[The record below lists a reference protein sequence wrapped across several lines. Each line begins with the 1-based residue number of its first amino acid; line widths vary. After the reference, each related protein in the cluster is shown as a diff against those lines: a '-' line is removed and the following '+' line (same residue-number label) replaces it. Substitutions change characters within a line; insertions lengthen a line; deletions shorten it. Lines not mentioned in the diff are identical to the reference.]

1 MTRDPRYDVL
11 FEPLKIGPLTA
22 KNRFFQVPHCNGMG
36 SVYPSSMAA
45 MRAMKAEGGW
55 AVICTEETDIHP
67 TSDIT
72 PIIEGRLWD
81 DRDIPAFARMTD
93 AIHAHGALAG
103 IEPVHTAARDACLY
117 SREVPMSVT
126 ARPTATGYYPTQ
138 ARAMDKADIRDYR
151 RWHRE
156 AALRARKAGFD
167 LIYVYCRAGTS
178 MNGDFL
184 SRAMN
189 TRTDEY
195 GGNLEN
201 RARLLREV
209 LEDTHEAVGD
219 TCAVAIRFTVDFAV
233 GPGGETD
240 PKETSDIVEM
250 FAELPDLW
258 DVNIREWRRD
268 SMPSRF
274 GPEGNQEDLIAF
286 VKSMTR
292 KPVVGVGRFTSPDTM
307 VGQIRRGVLDFIGAA
322 RPSIADPFLP
332 EKIEQGRIDEI
343 RECIGCNICVS
354 ADHTIVPMRC
364 TQNPTVGEEW
374 RKGWHPERLPAKQ
387 SDEGVLIV
395 GAGPAGLE
403 AARALGERGYSVTL
417 AEARGALGGRVA
429 DERKLPGLAEWGR
442 VGDYREQ
449 QLIRLTNVEVYRE
462 SPLTADHLREFCI
475 PRVVLAT
482 GAIWRRDGVG
492 HQHGA
497 AIARSDGANV
507 FTPDDLFAGVGP
519 AGPVVVYDDDH
530 YYMGG
535 VIAEKLR
542 ADGLDV
548 TLVTPAADVSAWTH
562 ATLEHTW
569 IEQRLHEI
577 GVTIVEKHALTM
589 IGPDGVEIEH
599 VMSGQG
605 RALTSAS
612 VVLVTSRISNDA
624 LYYELTADEEA
635 LAATGISSV
644 TRIGDCLAPS
654 TIAAAVYAGHRY
666 AREID
671 SPRADGVPF
680 LRELPELGPF

>member
-1 MTRDPRYDVL
+1 MTRDPRYDIL
-11 FEPLKIGPLTA
+11 FEPVRIGPLTA

-45 MRAMKAEGGW
+45 MRAVKAEGGW
-55 AVICTEETDIHP
+55 AVVCTEETDIHP

-81 DRDIPAFARMTD
+81 DRDIPAFARMTE

-126 ARPTATGYYPTQ
+126 ARPTATAYYPTQ

-151 RWHRE
+151 RWSRE
-156 AALRARKAGFD
+156 AALRAREAGFD

-184 SRAMN
+184 SRVMN
-189 TRTDEY
+189 TRSDEY
-195 GGNLEN
+195 GGSLEN

-219 TCAVAIRFTVDFAV
+219 TCAVAIRFTVDFV
-233 GPGGETD
+233 TGPGGETD
-240 PKETSDIVEM
+240 PEETRDIVEM
-250 FAELPDLW
+250 FAEVPDLW

-268 SMPSRF
+268 SLPSRF
-274 GPEGNQEDLIAF
+274 GPEGSQEDLVAF
-286 VKSMTR
+286 VKGMTT

-332 EKIEQGRIDEI
+332 KKIEEGRIDEI
-343 RECIGCNICVS
+343 RECIGCNICIS
-354 ADHTIVPMRC
+354 ADYTIVPMRC

-374 RKGWHPERLPAKQ
+374 RKGWHPEVLPAKE
-387 SDEGVLIV
+387 SDDGVLIV

-403 AARALGERGYSVTL
+403 AARALGERGYAVTL
-417 AEARGALGGRVA
+417 AEARGELGGRVA
-429 DERKLPGLAEWGR
+429 DECRLPGLAAWGR
-442 VGDYREQ
+442 VRDYREQ
-449 QLIRLTNVEVYRE
+449 QFIRLTNVEVYRE
-462 SPLTADHLREFCI
+462 SRLDAGHVREFGV

-482 GAIWRRDGVG
+482 GASWRRDGVG
-492 HQHGA
+492 HQHNE
-497 AIARSDGANV
+497 AIAGSDGANV
-507 FTPDDLFAGVGP
+507 FTPDDLFAGATP
-519 AGPVVVYDDDH
+519 DGPVVVYDDDH
-530 YYMGG
+530 YYLGG
-535 VIAEKLR
+535 VIAEQLR
-542 ADGLDV
+542 AGGLDV

-569 IEQRLHEI
+569 IEQRLYEI
-577 GVTIVEKHALTM
+577 GVDIVEKHALAG
-589 IGPDGVEIEH
+589 IGPDGVDIEH
-599 VMSGQG
+599 VASGRG
-605 RALTSAS
+605 RAVACAS
-612 VVLVTSRISNDA
+612 VVLVTSRTSNDA
-624 LYYELTADEEA
+624 LYHELAADADA
-635 LAATGISSV
+635 LAAAGITSL

-654 TIAAAVYAGHRY
+654 TIAAAVYAGHRL

-671 SPRADGVPF
+671 SPPPDGVPF

>member
-1 MTRDPRYDVL
+1 MTRDPRYDIL
-11 FEPLKIGPLTA
+11 FEPVRIGPLTA

-36 SVYPSSMAA
+36 TVNPSSMAA

-67 TSDIT
+67 TGDIS
-72 PIIEGRLWD
+72 PYIECRLWD
-81 DRDIPAFARMTD
+81 DRDIPAFARMTE
-93 AIHAHGALAG
+93 AVHAHGALAG
-103 IEPVHTAARDACLY
+103 IELMHSAARDACLY

-126 ARPTATGYYPTQ
+126 ARPTAANYYPTQ

-195 GGNLEN
+195 GGSLEN

-240 PKETSDIVEM
+240 PEETRDIVAM
-250 FAELPDLW
+250 FAEVPDLW

-268 SMPSRF
+268 SVPSRF
-274 GPEGNQEDLIAF
+274 GAEGNQEDLVAF
-286 VKSMTR
+286 VKGMTS

-307 VGQIRRGVLDFIGAA
+307 ASQIRRGVLDFIGAA

-332 EKIEQGRIDEI
+332 KKIEEGRIDEI

-354 ADHTIVPMRC
+354 ADYTFVPMRC
-364 TQNPTVGEEW
+364 TQNPTIGEEW
-374 RKGWHPERLPAKQ
+374 RKGWHPELLPAKE
-387 SDEGVLIV
+387 SDDGVLIV

-417 AEARGALGGRVA
+417 AEARSELGGRVSH
-429 DERKLPGLAEWGR
+429 ECRLPGLAAWGR
-442 VGDYREQ
+442 VRDYREQ
-449 QLIRLTNVEVYRE
+449 QFIRLTNVEVYRE
-462 SPLTADHLREFCI
+462 SELTADHLREFAI

-482 GAIWRRDGVG
+482 GAHWRRDGVG
-492 HQHGA
+492 HHHGE
-497 AIARSDGANV
+497 AIAGSDGANV
-507 FTPDDLFAGVGP
+507 FTPDDLFAGASP

-530 YYMGG
+530 YYLGG
-535 VIAEKLR
+535 VIAEQLR

-548 TLVTPAADVSAWTH
+548 TLVTPAADISAWTH

-569 IEQRLHEI
+569 IVQRLYEI
-577 GVTIVEKHALTM
+577 GVDIVEKHALAR

-599 VMSGQG
+599 VMSGYG
-605 RALTSAS
+605 RALACAS
-612 VVLVTSRISNDA
+612 VVLVTSRISNDT
-624 LYYELTADEEA
+624 LYHELAADEDA
-635 LAATGISSV
+635 LAAAGITSL

-654 TIAAAVYAGHRY
+654 TIAAAVYAGHRL

-671 SPRADGVPF
+671 SPPADGVPF
-680 LRELPELGPF
+680 LRELPELGKF